1 MLQPPVITQRWRKHF
16 DMMILHK
23 DFTDY
28 STSIVTTATL
38 VGSTQRHTEY
48 SISILTLPF
57 YILHNDHTAY
67 SVSIG
72 AQHSKEQ
79 QKVQDKVQGK

>member
-1 MLQPPVITQRWRKHF
+1 
-16 DMMILHK
+16 MMILHK

-28 STSIVTTATL
+28 STSIVTTATP
-38 VGSTQRHTEY
+38 VRSTQRHTEY

-57 YILHNDHTAY
+57 YILHNDHTEY

-79 QKVQDKVQGK
+79 EKVQDKVQGKWQG